1 MCAQLT
7 RPAAS
12 SKPDQKPNVCMGNT
26 GVALVSS
33 KFKFEVLVPTGH
45 PTFYVSWAVL
55 LEVVDGDT
63 GVSRHTW

>member
-45 PTFYVSWAVL
+45 PTFRVAEEALVCSAPVTFFS
-55 LEVVDGDT
+55 V
-63 GVSRHTW
+63 